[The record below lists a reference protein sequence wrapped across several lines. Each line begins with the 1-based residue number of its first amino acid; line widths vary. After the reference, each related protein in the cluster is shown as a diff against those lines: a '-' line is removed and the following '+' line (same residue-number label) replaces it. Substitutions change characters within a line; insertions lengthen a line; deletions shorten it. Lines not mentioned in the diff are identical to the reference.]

1 MNPLEKV
8 ALGESGVKV
17 TRLGVGGTPLGGLY
31 TDITED
37 AASATL
43 ERALELGLNLFDTA
57 PLYGSGKS
65 ETRMGRVFAKNSR
78 SRFVVATKVG
88 FRLVPID
95 PNSNENIFFPFDNAP
110 PLRPAND
117 YSYDGALRSVEQS
130 MERLKVDFLDIVHIH
145 DPVGLF
151 DDAMQGSYRALRRLR
166 EQGVIKAVSA
176 AMNQVEMLIQFAH
189 EGEFDCFLLALRHT
203 LLEHNAFK
211 ELLPLC
217 AEKKISLIIGA
228 PYSSGILASGAVP
241 GAKFCYLDAQ
251 PQVMEKVRQIE
262 SVCRDHSVPLKAA
275 ALQFTLCHPAIATV
289 IPGGGS
295 VAEVEENF
303 RMLSHPIPT
312 ELWTALQRR
321 GLLPQV
327 ELRFP

>member
-8 ALGESGVKV
+8 ELGKSGLKV

-31 TDITED
+31 RDISED
-37 AASATL
+37 AASATV
-43 ERALELGLNLFDTA
+43 EHALALGLNLFDTA

-65 ETRMGRVFAKNSR
+65 ETRMGRVFAKHPR
-78 SRFVVATKVG
+78 SSFVVATKVG
-88 FRLVPID
+88 FALVPID
-95 PNSNENIFFPFDNAP
+95 PKSNEEIFFPFENAP

-117 YSYDGALRSVEQS
+117 YSYDGAMRSVEQS
-130 MERLKVDFLDIVHIH
+130 MERLQVDHLDIVHIH

-151 DDAMQGSYRALRRLR
+151 DDAMKGSFRALRKLR
-166 EQGVIKAVSA
+166 EQGVIKAASA
-176 AMNQVEMLIQFAH
+176 AMNQVEMLIRFAR

-203 LLEHNAFK
+203 LLEHHAFK

-217 AEKKISLIIGA
+217 TEKKISLIIGA
-228 PYSSGILASGAVP
+228 PYSSGILATGAVP
-241 GAKFCYLDAQ
+241 GAKFCYLD
-251 PQVMEKVRQIE
+251 PPPEIMERVRQIE
-262 SVCRDHSVPLKAA
+262 AVCYDHGVPLKAA
-275 ALQFTLCHPAIATV
+275 SLQFTLCHPAIATV

-303 RMLSHPIPT
+303 RMLSWPIPA